1 MIPCGKVIYEV
12 APAITI
18 FNTTEEQEMTARIVN
33 FNPGPAALPL
43 QVLEQV
49 RDEFLNFRGSGMS
62 IAEISHRSALFEQ
75 VLNDAIERVVRLLKL
90 PGDFKVLF
98 LQGGASTQFVMI
110 PMNLIP
116 EGSSADYINTGTWA
130 TKAIKE
136 VEILGKPHKVIASS
150 KDRDFRYIPKDF
162 QVTPGAAYLHFTS
175 NNTIKGTQWATFPKA
190 GDVPLVSDMSSD
202 ILSRP
207 FDPKPFGLIY
217 AGAQKNLGP
226 AGVTIVIIREDMLA
240 REPANLP
247 TMFRY
252 TTHAEKNSLYNTPP
266 CIAIYMVQLVLKWVE
281 ETIGGLEAM
290 EKINREK
297 AGLLYGYMDSTDF
310 YKGTADVDSRSMM
323 NVTFRLPTEDLEKKF
338 VAEAQKEKLG
348 GLKGHRSVGGCRAS
362 LYNSISKEA
371 VESLIAFM
379 KDFAAK
385 NG

>member
-1 MIPCGKVIYEV
+1 MIPCSKVIYEFV
-12 APAITI
+12 PVITI
-18 FNTTEEQEMTARIVN
+18 FNPREEQEMAARIFN

-43 QVLEQV
+43 EVLEQV
-49 RDEFLNFRGSGMS
+49 RDEFLDFKGSGMS

-75 VLNDAIERVVRLLKL
+75 VLNDAIERVVRLFKL
-90 PGDFKVLF
+90 PNNFKVLF

-150 KDRDFRYIPKDF
+150 KDRDFRYIPKEF

-175 NNTIKGTQWATFPKA
+175 NNTIKGTQWATFPKS

-217 AGAQKNLGP
+217 ACAQKNLGP
-226 AGVTIVIIREDMLA
+226 AGVTIVMIRDDMLA
-240 REPANLP
+240 RVPENLP
-247 TMFRY
+247 TMFKY

-266 CIAIYMVQLVLKWVE
+266 CVSIYMVQLVLKWVD
-281 ETIGGLEAM
+281 ETIGGLDAM

-297 AGLLYGYMDSTDF
+297 AGLLYAYMDSTDF
-310 YKGTADVDSRSMM
+310 YKGTADADSRSMM

-338 VAEAQKEKLG
+338 VAEAQKVKLG

-362 LYNSISKEA
+362 LYNAISKEA